1 MSHNGLPREILE
13 NVFWL
18 GDCLLQRYKGKTYH
32 SYNSSYLVIGRDG
45 ALLLETGHPKDFN
58 VLHDQMMEILYD
70 KNIPLKYIFTT
81 HQETPHAG
89 GIARFLNL
97 YPDIMVFGDV
107 SDYHMAF
114 PMFENN
120 FISMEVGD
128 KIDLGGIEL
137 LATEPVVRDIRTSL
151 WGILHPHKILFP
163 GDGFAYSHYHFDG
176 HCGKLAEE
184 AKTLDLSE
192 VTAVFAELALFWTNF
207 VDMSVYSD
215 RLIQLIEEQKI
226 KYIAPTHGLP
236 IMDIEKTMPK
246 VIEGLH
252 GPYDKMAG

>member
-18 GDCLLQRYKGKTYH
+18 GDCLIQRYQGKTYH
-32 SYNSSYLVIGRDG
+32 SYNSSYLIIGMDA
-45 ALLLETGHPKDFN
+45 ALLVETGHPKDFSE
-58 VLHDQMMEILYD
+58 LHSQMKVILD
-70 KNIPLKYIFTT
+70 EKKIPLKFIFTT

-97 YPDIMVFGDV
+97 YPEVEVCGDV

-114 PMFENN
+114 PMFESN
-120 FISMEVGD
+120 FKSMEIGD

-137 LATEPVVRDIRTSL
+137 IAAEPVVRDIRTSL
-151 WGILHPHKILFP
+151 WGILHPHKVLFP
-163 GDGFAYSHYHFDG
+163 GDGFAYSHYHYDG

-184 AKTLDLSE
+184 AETLDLFE
-192 VTAVFAELALFWTNF
+192 VTSVFAELALFWTNF

-215 RLIQLIEEQKI
+215 RLAKLIKESDI

-236 IMDIEKTMPK
+236 ISDIKKTMPK

-252 GPYDKMAG
+252 GPYNKMAG